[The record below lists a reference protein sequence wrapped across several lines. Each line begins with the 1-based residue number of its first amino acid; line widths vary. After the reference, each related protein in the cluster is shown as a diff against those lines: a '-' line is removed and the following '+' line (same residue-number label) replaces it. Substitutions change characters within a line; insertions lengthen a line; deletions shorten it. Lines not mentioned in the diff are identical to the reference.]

1 MDGRELAEL
10 YKIRFTEEQ
19 LPRKNAIWQVICQR
33 FLQKLIS
40 PSSTVVDIACGYG
53 EFINNIIAKRKIA
66 VDMNPDTR
74 AYLDSDVEFHHCS
87 AMQIDRDLLGCAD
100 VVFTSNFLEHLPD
113 KKTLDLFL
121 QQVFLL
127 LKPGGTF
134 LILGPNLR
142 YVPGEY
148 WDFYDHHLG
157 LTHLSLI
164 EALQMQGFKPEICI
178 DRFLP
183 YTTQTSLPTHP
194 YFVWLYLK
202 MPFAWRF
209 LGKQFFIVARK
220 PL

>member
-87 AMQIDRDLLGCAD
+87 AMQIDHDLLGCAD
-100 VVFTSNFLEHLPD
+100 VVFISNFLEHLPE
-113 KKTLDLFL
+113 KNRRPIFTASF
-121 QQVFLL
+121 F
-127 LKPGGTF
+127 
-134 LILGPNLR
+134 
-142 YVPGEY
+142 
-148 WDFYDHHLG
+148 
-157 LTHLSLI
+157 
-164 EALQMQGFKPEICI
+164 
-178 DRFLP
+178 
-183 YTTQTSLPTHP
+183 TT
-194 YFVWLYLK
+194 
-202 MPFAWRF
+202 
-209 LGKQFFIVARK
+209 
-220 PL
+220 